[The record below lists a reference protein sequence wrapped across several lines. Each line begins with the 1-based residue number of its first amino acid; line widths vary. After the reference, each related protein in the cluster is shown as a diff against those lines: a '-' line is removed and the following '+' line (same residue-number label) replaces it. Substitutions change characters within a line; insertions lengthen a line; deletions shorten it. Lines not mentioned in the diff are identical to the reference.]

1 MKERRDYKMT
11 DYRGSWP
18 VMLTPFT
25 DNGRVDFE
33 SLDRLVDW
41 YEEGG
46 SAGLFAVCQSSEM
59 FYLSREER
67 IDIAK
72 RVKKR
77 ARIPV
82 IAAVLGFDDEADQ
95 QEEWERMADTG
106 ADALVLLTNTLSG
119 PEGGFPEFRE
129 NLDRALERLP
139 DIDLGLYEC
148 PVPFKRVVE
157 DDEMAYVAATERFRF
172 IKDTCCDI
180 DRIKRRLSIL
190 KGSSLGLYNAHSISL
205 LESLQ
210 AGAAGFSG
218 IMANFAPDLCA
229 WLCRNW
235 KRHPETA
242 ALVQNALAV
251 CSQIEK
257 QLYPANAKALLMEK
271 GLLRSY
277 YSRSCP
283 YQDMKPVYLDEV
295 HQLDSLLD
303 HVRTCIQAE
312 AHRQADAS

>member
-1 MKERRDYKMT
+1 MT

-25 DNGRVDFE
+25 DNGCVDFE

-72 RVKKR
+72 RIKKR

-82 IAAVLGFDDEADQ
+82 IAAVLGFENEADQ
-95 QEEWERMADTG
+95 QEEWDRIADTG
-106 ADALVLLTNTLSG
+106 VDALVLLSNTLSSLK
-119 PEGGFPEFRE
+119 GGFSEFRE
-129 NLDRALERLP
+129 NLDRALDRLP

-148 PVPFKRVVE
+148 PVPFKRVLE
-157 DDEMAYVAATERFRF
+157 DEEMAYVASTERFRF
-172 IKDTCCDI
+172 MKDTCCDI
-180 DRIKRRLSIL
+180 RRIERRLSIL
-190 KGSSLGLYNAHSISL
+190 KGTELGLYNAHSTSL

-242 ALVQNALAV
+242 LLVQNALAV
-251 CSQIEK
+251 SSQIEK
-257 QLYPANAKALLMEK
+257 QLYPANAKALLVEK
-271 GLLRSY
+271 GLMRSY

-295 HQLDSLLD
+295 HQLDSLLG
-303 HVRTCIQAE
+303 HVRECIQTE
-312 AHRQADAS
+312 ARRQADAS